1 MAGKEVRSA
10 HTHESATLVTGRCR
24 LQGVVVNTSSGATG
38 DLAFY
43 DNTAASGTVL
53 LEVDEKE
60 VSTVDIIIPND
71 GILAKNGIYVDLPAN
86 VTATIFYQQ

>member
-10 HTHESATLVTGRCR
+10 HTHTSATMVTGRSR
-24 LQGVVVNTSSGATG
+24 LQGVVVNTSTGATG
-38 DLAFY
+38 NVVLY

-53 LEVDEKE
+53 LEVDEKD

-71 GILAKNGIYVDLPAN
+71 GILAKKGIHADLPAN
-86 VTATIFYQQ
+86 VTITVFYQQ

>member
-10 HTHESATLVTGRCR
+10 HTHTSATLVTGRSR
-24 LQGVVVNTSSGATG
+24 LQGVVVNTSSGASG
-38 DLAFY
+38 NLILY

-53 LEVDEKE
+53 LEVDEKD

-71 GILAKNGIYVDLPAN
+71 GILAKKGIYADLPAN
-86 VTATIFYQQ
+86 VTITVFYQQ